1 MASNSSRVVTKT
13 TSGMSSVEIVNNNN
27 NVQLQFLVHFNFT
40 FDNILLR
47 LVVLIECMK
56 LANSAEMKE

>member
-13 TSGMSSVEIVNNNN
+13 TSGMSSVEIVNNN

-56 LANSAEMKE
+56 LANNSEMRE